1 MNDNGQNENRPND
14 TGPTGERPTGNRPG
28 VDRPRDDAPGG
39 SRPHGFEDRLKAALL
54 ARFPEEPAP
63 TPARS
68 FVRRYG
74 VPLAVGLATAAVLG
88 LVALPGGGG
97 GDHGGSRPAGT
108 RSATEPVVRGDGTIL
123 VAWPSYEEVPG
134 TVDRLR
140 ALGVRVAMV
149 QRRPPGECSD
159 PGGGYLGPEYDPA
172 TGKWKEQDPD
182 ALPFVMDG
190 GRRMLRITAKTVP
203 EGHTLVL
210 ARAAQPAPRVDG
222 VSVGVIATGKVPSCE
237 IDYAAGQS
245 SLPGAPP
252 GKP

>member
-1 MNDNGQNENRPND
+1 MNDNGPNENMA
-14 TGPTGERPTGNRPG
+14 TGNRPTG
-28 VDRPRDDAPGG
+28 SAPGG
-39 SRPHGFEDRLKAALL
+39 GRPYGFEDRLKAALL
-54 ARFPEEPAP
+54 ARLPEEPAP

-97 GDHGGSRPAGT
+97 GGGSRPAGT
-108 RSATEPVVRGDGTIL
+108 SSATEPVVRGDGTIL
-123 VAWPSYEEVPG
+123 VAWPSYEGVPE
-134 TVDRLR
+134 TVDKLR

-159 PGGGYLGPEYDPA
+159 PGGGHLGPEYDPA
-172 TGKWKEQDPD
+172 SGKWKEQDPD

-190 GRRMLRITAKTVP
+190 DQRMLRITAKTVP

-210 ARAAQPAPRVDG
+210 ARAAKPAPRVDG
-222 VSVGVIATGKVPSCE
+222 VSVGVVATEKVPSCE
-237 IDYAAGQS
+237 IDFSAGQPS
-245 SLPGAPP
+245 SPGAPP
-252 GKP
+252 ARP